1 MLHDLIRKPLFIWL
15 FLVPNLLSIIYFGFW
30 ATPIYT
36 SSASMLVTVPKKES
50 SSIAGLL
57 SGGASDGSQ
66 EGAYILKEHIDSWS
80 VFQSVRNTA
89 NLADSYSVGDL
100 VGRYG
105 GLATFLR
112 KNDVALWHYYQSM
125 VDIKVDDKSG
135 IVSLNV
141 YGYRPDFS
149 TNLAKTLLDDAVRHM
164 DRMNVQQD
172 HDFVGLARSRQQSL
186 VNALAHDEAEL
197 AAYRTR
203 IGVYDPEQRNLSDLS
218 LVDSLSIQE
227 AQLKSQLD
235 STKATIPDNP
245 AAQGLASSLGAV
257 EAKLKQAQKAVPA
270 LARNAVLYN
279 DLTTRRDNDAA
290 LLKEASLSLQSTELK
305 ATDSRYYLN
314 IISQPSEPQTPQ
326 KPDRLKWIGIV
337 LLVTFLLWG
346 LLR

>member
-50 SSIAGLL
+50 SSIAGML

-80 VFQSVRNTA
+80 VFQAVNKSS

-105 GLATFLR
+105 GLASFFQ
-112 KNDVALWHYYQSM
+112 KSDVALWHYYQSM
-125 VDIKVDDKSG
+125 VNIKVDEKSG
-135 IVSLNV
+135 IVSLSV

-149 TNLAKTLLDDAVRHM
+149 TNLATNLLQDAVRHM

-172 HDFVGLARSRQQSL
+172 HDFVGLARSRRQSL
-186 VNALAHDEAEL
+186 EHALANDEAGL
-197 AAYRTR
+197 AAYRTK

-227 AQLKSQLD
+227 AQLKSQLV
-235 STKATIPDNP
+235 SANATIPDNP
-245 AAQGLASSLGAV
+245 AAKGLASSLSSV
-257 EAKLKQAQKAVPA
+257 EAKLKQAQDAVPA
-270 LARNAVLYN
+270 LARNAAEYS
-279 DLTTRRDNDAA
+279 DLTTQRENDVA
-290 LLKEASLSLQSTELK
+290 LLNQASLSLQSTELK
-305 ATDSRYYLN
+305 ATVSRYYLN
-314 IISQPSEPQTPQ
+314 IISQPSEPMTPQ

>member
-50 SSIAGLL
+50 SSIAGML

-80 VFQSVRNTA
+80 VFQAVRNSA
-89 NLADSYSVGDL
+89 RLEDSYSVGDL
-100 VGRYG
+100 MGRYG
-105 GLATFLR
+105 GIASFFQ

-125 VDIKVDDKSG
+125 VNIKVDEKSG
-135 IVSLNV
+135 IVSLSV

-149 TNLAKTLLDDAVRHM
+149 TSLAKTLLDDAVRHM

-172 HDFVGLARSRQQSL
+172 HDFVGLARARKAALQQSL
-186 VNALAHDEAEL
+186 THDEAEL
-197 AAYRTR
+197 AAYRTKM
-203 IGVYDPEQRNLSDLS
+203 GVYDPEQRNLSDLS

-227 AQLKSQLD
+227 AQLKAQLD
-235 STKATIPDNP
+235 SAKATIPDNP
-245 AAQGLASSLGAV
+245 AAQGLVSSLKTV
-257 EAKLKQAQKAVPA
+257 DAKLKQARDAVPA
-270 LARNAVLYN
+270 LARNAALYN
-279 DLTTRRDNDAA
+279 DLTARRDNDAA